1 LKTASAP
8 PFLYPTNGTD
18 TKTETRNLHG
28 NSVGQSTVVL
38 FIQDPSPD
46 LMAVGSPGQAAQG
59 LLSQEGPAT
68 YKKATVPVA
77 THP

>member
-1 LKTASAP
+1 M
-8 PFLYPTNGTD
+8 
-18 TKTETRNLHG
+18 
-28 NSVGQSTVVL
+28 GQSTVVL

-59 LLSQEGPAT
+59 LLSQEEPAT